1 MTVTPKTFV
10 AETALSAPS
19 TVIADEVAVMLAKS
33 HFDIDG
39 TAKRLATEKDDTF
52 LLRSRQ
58 DRKYILKIANAA
70 ENPVEISFQIDLLQY
85 IAAVN
90 PNLPVPRAM
99 ADRNNKLQFSYTDS
113 AGRRRQV
120 HLLTYQEG
128 IPLSEVTPSVH
139 QREKVGEALAALRLA
154 MAGYSHEADSRVVA
168 WDIKH
173 LAKLTSLLG
182 EIGDPDRRR
191 LLETGLDRFA
201 TIRDRLAKCRTQV
214 LHNDFSKSNIVV
226 SKSDERFVTGIIDF
240 GDAVRTAIAID
251 VSTALLGQL
260 PMHEVDDFFAH
271 GFDVLRGYLR
281 VADLTDEEIDLM
293 PHLVMGRIVARA
305 LLTIWRA
312 RLFPENAQYIL
323 RNTNQGWHQLHW
335 FMARSMDVISDDFS
349 RRAKH

>member
-1 MTVTPKTFV
+1 MTETPETFV
-10 AETALSAPS
+10 AESALSAPS
-19 TVIADEVAVMLAKS
+19 MVTSDQEAVTLAKI

-39 TAKRLATEKDDTF
+39 SVKRFATEKDDTF
-52 LLRSRQ
+52 LLTSRQ
-58 DRKYILKIANAA
+58 GRKYTLKIANAA
-70 ENPVEISFQIDLLQY
+70 EDPIEISFQIDLLQH
-85 IAAVN
+85 IAAVD
-90 PNLPVPRAM
+90 PKLPVPRAI
-99 ADRNNKLQFSYTDS
+99 ADRNNKLQFSYIDS
-113 AGRRRQV
+113 AGRCRQV

-128 IPLSEVTPSVH
+128 IPLSEVTANAH
-139 QREKVGEALAALRLA
+139 QRERVGEALAALRLA
-154 MAGYSHEADSRVVA
+154 MAGYSHGADSRVVA

-173 LAKLTSLLG
+173 LAKLTSLLD
-182 EIGDPDRRR
+182 EIRDPDRRR
-191 LLETGLDRFA
+191 LLEAGLDRFA
-201 TIRDRLAKCRTQV
+201 TISDRLAKCRTQV

-226 SKSDERFVTGIIDF
+226 SKLDERFVTGIIDF

-251 VSTALLGQL
+251 VSTALLNQL

-281 VADLTDEEIDLM
+281 VADLTDEEIDLV

-335 FMARSMDVISDDFS
+335 FMARSMDAISGDFS
-349 RRAKH
+349 HRVNQ